1 MTSASSG
8 EPTTSRGGSRWLSR
22 SVPLAES
29 ARTFARC
36 SWCVTDHDPQEAAM
50 NLRGSFLT
58 VLTVAT
64 MIVSPLAYAATT
76 STVMPFPTPTITN
89 PCNGEDVNVS
99 GNVHMTIG
107 VTIDGNGGSHL
118 RIHINNQDVSGI
130 GVGTGSRYQIP
141 TTLDS
146 SADFCSAATM
156 TPTVKNPVVAPGS
169 TPKPKKTRL

>member
-58 VLTVAT
+58 FLTAAT

-99 GNVHMTIG
+99 GNVHVTIG
-107 VTIDGNGGSHL
+107 VTIDGNGGGHL
-118 RIHINNQDVSGI
+118 CIYIKNQDVSGV
-130 GVGTGSRYQIP
+130 GVGTGRRDQITTTSDSR
-141 TTLDS
+141 
-146 SADFCSAATM
+146 ADLWLAATVKLARK
-156 TPTVKNPVVAPGS
+156 TPRRAPGA
-169 TPKPKKTRL
+169 

>member
-22 SVPLAES
+22 SVSLAES

-58 VLTVAT
+58 FLTVAT

-89 PCNGEDVNVS
+89 PCNGEDLNVS
-99 GNVHMTIG
+99 GNVHVTIG

-118 RIHINNQDVSGI
+118 RIHINKQDVSGI
-130 GVGTGSRYQIP
+130 GVGTGRPGQK
-141 TTLDS
+141 TTTKRNR
-146 SADFCSAATM
+146 ADFCFATTK
-156 TPTVKNPVVAPGS
+156 TPE
-169 TPKPKKTRL
+169 

>member
-22 SVPLAES
+22 SVSLAES

-58 VLTVAT
+58 FLTVAT

-99 GNVHMTIG
+99 GNVHVTIG
-107 VTIDGNGGSHL
+107 VTIDGNGGGQPPLSIPKHEGT
-118 RIHINNQDVSGI
+118 RVSP
-130 GVGTGSRYQIP
+130 GTRRRGSVKP
-141 TTLDS
+141 TR
-146 SADFCSAATM
+146 
-156 TPTVKNPVVAPGS
+156 PH
-169 TPKPKKTRL
+169 

>member
-50 NLRGSFLT
+50 NLRGSFFAF
-58 VLTVAT
+58 LTVAT

-99 GNVHMTIG
+99 GNVHVTIG
-107 VTIDGNGGSHL
+107 VTIDGNGGRHL
-118 RIHINNQDVSGI
+118 RLYINNQNTNRI
-130 GVGTGSRYQIP
+130 GEATGNPAHPSN
-141 TTLDS
+141 TTDH
-146 SADFCSAATM
+146 AA
-156 TPTVKNPVVAPGS
+156 VL
-169 TPKPKKTRL
+169 RLAET

>member
-22 SVPLAES
+22 SVSLAES

-36 SWCVTDHDPQEAAM
+36 SWCVTDHDPQETAM

-58 VLTVAT
+58 FLTVAT

-99 GNVHMTIG
+99 GNVHVTIG
-107 VTIDGNGGSHL
+107 ATIDGTGGGPP
-118 RIHINNQDVSGI
+118 RMNVNKQE
-130 GVGTGSRYQIP
+130 GSRRRGGHGKR
-141 TTLDS
+141 DS
-146 SADFCSAATM
+146 
-156 TPTVKNPVVAPGS
+156 K
-169 TPKPKKTRL
+169 

>member
-22 SVPLAES
+22 SVSLAES
-29 ARTFARC
+29 ARTFARW

-58 VLTVAT
+58 FLTVAT

-99 GNVHMTIG
+99 GNVHVTIG
-107 VTIDGNGGSHL
+107 VTIAGKGGRHL
-118 RIHINNQDVSGI
+118 RIHNKKKERRG
-130 GVGTGSRYQIP
+130 GGGGTGRRDQIP
-141 TTLDS
+141 THSGRHGGLWFGGTTELARD
-146 SADFCSAATM
+146 D
-156 TPTVKNPVVAPGS
+156 PL
-169 TPKPKKTRL
+169 R

>member
-22 SVPLAES
+22 SVSLAES

-58 VLTVAT
+58 FLTVAT

-99 GNVHMTIG
+99 GNVHVTIG
-107 VTIDGNGGSHL
+107 VTIDGNGGGHL
-118 RIHINNQDVSGI
+118 RLYIQNQDGRR
-130 GVGTGSRYQIP
+130 VGLEPRRQAHKP
-141 TTLDS
+141 TPTQS
-146 SADFCSAATM
+146 HTHFCSA
-156 TPTVKNPVVAPGS
+156 PT
-169 TPKPKKTRL
+169 

>member
-58 VLTVAT
+58 FLTAAT

-99 GNVHMTIG
+99 GNVHVTIG
-107 VTIDGNGGSHL
+107 VTIDGNGGGHL
-118 RIHINNQDVSGI
+118 RISINKKDGR
-130 GVGTGSRYQIP
+130 GRRAGTGSRVQKP
-141 TTLDS
+141 T
-146 SADFCSAATM
+146 
-156 TPTVKNPVVAPGS
+156 NPDRHA
-169 TPKPKKTRL
+169 

>member
-8 EPTTSRGGSRWLSR
+8 APTTSRGGSRWLSR

-50 NLRGSFLT
+50 NLRGSFLAF
-58 VLTVAT
+58 LTVAT

-99 GNVHMTIG
+99 GNVHVTIG
-107 VTIDGNGGSHL
+107 VTIDGNGGGHL
-118 RIHINNQDVSGI
+118 PIHINKHDGTGG
-130 GVGTGSRYQIP
+130 GVGHGRRDQQ
-141 TTLDS
+141 TT
-146 SADFCSAATM
+146 
-156 TPTVKNPVVAPGS
+156 
-169 TPKPKKTRL
+169 TRHRRRWE

>member
-22 SVPLAES
+22 SVSLAES

-58 VLTVAT
+58 FLTVAT

-76 STVMPFPTPTITN
+76 STVMPFPTPTIPN

-99 GNVHMTIG
+99 GNVHVTIG
-107 VTIDGNGGSHL
+107 VTIDGNGGRQLCLYNHK
-118 RIHINNQDVSGI
+118 QD
-130 GVGTGSRYQIP
+130 GSR
-141 TTLDS
+141 
-146 SADFCSAATM
+146 
-156 TPTVKNPVVAPGS
+156 VRGGNGNPH
-169 TPKPKKTRL
+169 

>member
-22 SVPLAES
+22 SVSLAES

-36 SWCVTDHDPQEAAM
+36 SWCVTDHDPQETAM

-58 VLTVAT
+58 FLTVAT

-99 GNVHMTIG
+99 GNVHVTIG
-107 VTIDGNGGSHL
+107 ATIDGNGGGHL
-118 RIHINNQDVSGI
+118 RLHNHKQEGSGVR
-130 GVGTGSRYQIP
+130 GEAGRRHQI
-141 TTLDS
+141 TTHQRRS
-146 SADFCSAATM
+146 
-156 TPTVKNPVVAPGS
+156 P
-169 TPKPKKTRL
+169 

>member
-22 SVPLAES
+22 SVSLAES

-58 VLTVAT
+58 FLTVAT

-99 GNVHMTIG
+99 GNVHVTIG
-107 VTIDGNGGSHL
+107 VTIDGNGGGHL
-118 RIHINNQDVSGI
+118 FTLNNKHDLTRIGGGTRSPHHITRSQ
-130 GVGTGSRYQIP
+130 P
-141 TTLDS
+141 DS
-146 SADFCSAATM
+146 THLHS
-156 TPTVKNPVVAPGS
+156 
-169 TPKPKKTRL
+169 

>member
-22 SVPLAES
+22 SVSLAES

-58 VLTVAT
+58 FLTVAT

-99 GNVHMTIG
+99 GNVHVTIG
-107 VTIDGNGGSHL
+107 VTIDGNGG
-118 RIHINNQDVSGI
+118 RQPPVHINQLRPRGASGDP
-130 GVGTGSRYQIP
+130 GHPAKLPLCEARRDLVRERHTP
-141 TTLDS
+141 
-146 SADFCSAATM
+146 AALKGLEDRAVDRAM
-156 TPTVKNPVVAPGS
+156 E
-169 TPKPKKTRL
+169 L

>member
-22 SVPLAES
+22 SVSLAES

-58 VLTVAT
+58 FLTVAT

-99 GNVHMTIG
+99 GNVHVTIG
-107 VTIDGNGGSHL
+107 VTIDGNVGTTLVHS
-118 RIHINNQDVSGI
+118 INKQDVN
-130 GVGTGSRYQIP
+130 GVGGETGKP
-141 TTLDS
+141 DKK
-146 SADFCSAATM
+146 
-156 TPTVKNPVVAPGS
+156 PNPS
-169 TPKPKKTRL
+169 

>member
-22 SVPLAES
+22 SVSLAES

-58 VLTVAT
+58 FLTVAT

-99 GNVHMTIG
+99 GNVHVTIG

-118 RIHINNQDVSGI
+118 CIHINKQDVSGV
-130 GVGTGSRYQIP
+130 GGGTGNPDQI
-141 TTLDS
+141 TTPPHS
-146 SADFCSAATM
+146 SADLWSAAAKTLTM
-156 TPTVKNPVVAPGS
+156 KTPLGAA
-169 TPKPKKTRL
+169 

>member
-58 VLTVAT
+58 FLTVAT

-99 GNVHMTIG
+99 GNVHVTIG
-107 VTIDGNGGSHL
+107 VTIDGNGGRRL
-118 RIHINNQDVSGI
+118 RLHRQNQ
-130 GVGTGSRYQIP
+130 GVRGSREAAGSREC
-141 TTLDS
+141 TTGRTHHSPARPL
-146 SADFCSAATM
+146 ATTE
-156 TPTVKNPVVAPGS
+156 TP
-169 TPKPKKTRL
+169 

>member
-22 SVPLAES
+22 SVSLAES

-58 VLTVAT
+58 FLTVAT

-99 GNVHMTIG
+99 GNVHVTIG
-107 VTIDGNGGSHL
+107 VTIDGNGGEKVP
-118 RIHINNQDVSGI
+118 IFNNNQEVI
-130 GVGTGSRYQIP
+130 GGRVGTGNRDYKP
-141 TTLDS
+141 NHEDT
-146 SADFCSAATM
+146 SAEILLAAGEKPASE
-156 TPTVKNPVVAPGS
+156 TPRVAA
-169 TPKPKKTRL
+169 

>member
-22 SVPLAES
+22 SVSLAES

-58 VLTVAT
+58 FLTVAT

-76 STVMPFPTPTITN
+76 STVMPFPTPTIRN

-99 GNVHMTIG
+99 GNVHGTIG

-118 RIHINNQDVSGI
+118 LIPINKHNVPRVSVGAGNPAHITNTARRNSH
-130 GVGTGSRYQIP
+130 
-141 TTLDS
+141 
-146 SADFCSAATM
+146 
-156 TPTVKNPVVAPGS
+156 
-169 TPKPKKTRL
+169 